1 MCKQISAILFLA
13 GLAAQAPDA
22 RERASQAAT
31 GLGRVL
37 MELLGEELK
46 RGGYAGAA
54 RACSELAQNVTEE
67 FGRERGLEIRR
78 VSLRARNPKDQPDEW
93 EAAKLREWERLYKP
107 GSPPEEVFEVVE
119 EGGRRY
125 ARHMRPIVVQAMC
138 LGCHGMRES
147 MAEEVRQ
154 ALDERYP
161 RDRATGYRAGD
172 LRGAF
177 SVTVR
182 LDAK

>member
-1 MCKQISAILFLA
+1 MRKQIWLFLFLA
-13 GLAAQAPDA
+13 GSAAQAPDA
-22 RERASQAAT
+22 RERASQAAA

-46 RGGYAGAA
+46 QGGYAGAA
-54 RACSELAQNVTEE
+54 RACSELAQEVTAE

-93 EAAKLREWERLYKP
+93 EAAKLREWEKTYKP
-107 GSPPEEVFEVVE
+107 GTPPDEVYEVVE
-119 EGGRRY
+119 EDGRRY
-125 ARHMRPIVVQAMC
+125 ARYLKPIVVQAMC
-138 LGCHGMRES
+138 LGCHGGRES

-154 ALDERYP
+154 VLNDRYP
-161 RDRATGYRAGD
+161 RDRATGYKAGD

>member
-1 MCKQISAILFLA
+1 MWKQISAILFLA

-22 RERASQAAT
+22 RERASQAAA

-54 RACSELAQNVTEE
+54 RACSDVAQNVTEE
-67 FGRERGLEIRR
+67 YGHERGLEIRR

-107 GSPPEEVFEVVE
+107 GVPPDEVFEVVE
-119 EGGRRY
+119 EGGHRY
-125 ARHMRPIVVQAMC
+125 ARYMRPIVVQAMC
-138 LGCHGMRES
+138 LGCHGLRET
-147 MAEEVRQ
+147 MAAEVRQ
-154 ALDERYP
+154 VLDERYP
-161 RDRATGYRAGD
+161 RDRATAYKAGD

-177 SVTVR
+177 SVTMR